1 MSACLGFSW
10 RGALIS
16 VALISG
22 FGETARASFFDDV
35 ADFFSNAPE
44 LANRG
49 ECQSYARSAVRT
61 AQRAQNLMCPLTG
74 PRYGT
79 DENAHYFW
87 CMGVEPETSRAEW
100 TARNRQLETCGNYFI
115 TAYTYG
121 EYAAEAI
128 RDNKLYNCGY
138 TGPRWEG
145 SSEKHRTDY
154 LHIKIVQ
161 TDTGNHSSWP
171 DPEHDARLAMIRQCK
186 AKYSEKKI
194 QFCNLYATEA
204 VESLNKFKQMK
215 CVGSQNES
223 RLWPSDYDTHFSWCI
238 GLSKGVGRTASKAS
252 IERVNAETQ
261 KHRDALN
268 ACITRNE
275 LITRGKESPTN
286 KLYSGPNR
294 RSLEDFS
301 KVAPPSAP
309 AKPKPTSNSGPGTG
323 GIYLSKPGG
332 GNSAMDR
339 LTGGRELPSG
349 GGGGISTSRP
359 APRPSA
365 GGAPPAQAVS
375 APSGGGINTTR
386 PSAPPSGGG
395 INTTKPNAPSY
406 GGGIYLSR

>member
-16 VALISG
+16 VALVSG
-22 FGETARASFFDDV
+22 FGDAARASFFDDV

-44 LANRG
+44 VATTNFCRNFAIAG
-49 ECQSYARSAVRT
+49 VSAARK
-61 AQRAQNLMCPLTG
+61 AQNLKCPLG
-74 PRYGT
+74 GRRYTT

-87 CMGVEPETSRAEW
+87 CMGVEPDTTRAEW
-100 TARNRQLETCGNYFI
+100 EARDRQVQTCGDYW
-115 TAYTYG
+115 TEAYVYG
-121 EYAAEAI
+121 EHAAEAI
-128 RDNKLYNCGY
+128 RDNKLYNCGF

-145 SSEKHRTDY
+145 SSAKHREDF
-154 LHIKIVQ
+154 LIIKITQ
-161 TDTGNHSSWP
+161 RDNGKMSYWP
-171 DPEHDARLAMIRQCK
+171 QPEFDARLEMISQCK
-186 AKYSEKKI
+186 AKYSEKKK

-261 KHRDALN
+261 KHRDSLK

-349 GGGGISTSRP
+349 GGGGVSTSRP

-365 GGAPPAQAVS
+365 GG
-375 APSGGGINTTR
+375 T
-386 PSAPPSGGG
+386 PSAQP
-395 INTTKPNAPSY
+395 IAAPAPAPAPY
-406 GGGIYLSR
+406 GGGIYTTKPNPPTFSGGINKSR